1 MKIEKAKSSG
11 QVFSVFVWLALSLL
25 LTPYAFGSKA
35 ESVIL
40 LHGYGRTT
48 FSMLPLQNRLQEAG
62 YKVHNIGYPSIRLS
76 PPELVEFL
84 NDRFSS
90 CCSNSPRIHFVTHS
104 LGGILVRAYLS
115 EHHLKNMGRVV
126 MLAPPNQGSELA
138 DMANGSIILRAILG
152 PTVVQLGT
160 AKDSLPN
167 RLPPPWY
174 ELGVIAGVDDI
185 NPIGSFFVPEPSDGT
200 VAVAST
206 RLEGMR
212 DFVTVH
218 KSHTFIMRSADV
230 ADYIIRFLRT
240 GRFVASEVTPSSP

>member
-1 MKIEKAKSSG
+1 MKLVKGKPHKIAISIIVCLSVLRFLTPC
-11 QVFSVFVWLALSLL
+11 VFSSE
-25 LTPYAFGSKA
+25 A

-40 LHGYGRTT
+40 LHGYGRTP
-48 FSMLPLQNRLQEAG
+48 FSMRPLQKRLEETG
-62 YKVHNIGYPSIRLS
+62 FLVHNIGYPSMRRS
-76 PPELVEFL
+76 PPELVKILDEQIKF
-84 NDRFSS
+84 
-90 CCSNSPRIHFVTHS
+90 CCSTSPRIHFVTHS
-104 LGGILVRAYLS
+104 LGGILARAYLS
-115 EHHLKNMGRVV
+115 ENGLENMGRMV

-138 DMANGSIILRAILG
+138 DIVNGSIILRAILG

-160 AKDSLPN
+160 EENSLPN

-174 ELGVIAGVDDI
+174 ELGVIAGIDDI
-185 NPIGSFFVPEPSDGT
+185 NPIGSFFVPDPSDGT

-230 ADYIIRFLRT
+230 ADYVIQFLLT
-240 GRFVASEVTPSSP
+240 GRFIAPTAPIDK

>member
-1 MKIEKAKSSG
+1 MKFVKGKPHKITI
-11 QVFSVFVWLALSLL
+11 SVIVCLSVLLL
-25 LTPYAFGSKA
+25 LTPCAFSSEA

-40 LHGYGRTT
+40 LHGYGRTP
-48 FSMLPLQNRLQEAG
+48 FSMRPLQARLEEAG
-62 YKVHNIGYPSIRLS
+62 FLVHNIGYPSMRRS
-76 PPELVEFL
+76 PPELVKILDEQIKF
-84 NDRFSS
+84 
-90 CCSNSPRIHFVTHS
+90 CCSTSPRVHFVTHS
-104 LGGILVRAYLS
+104 LGGILARAYLS
-115 EHHLKNMGRVV
+115 ENHLKNMGRVV

-138 DMANGSIILRAILG
+138 DIVNGSTLLRAILG

-160 AKDSLPN
+160 EKNSLPN

-174 ELGVIAGVDDI
+174 ELGVIAGIDDI
-185 NPIGSFFVPEPSDGT
+185 NPIGSFFVPDPSDGT

-230 ADYIIRFLRT
+230 ADYVIQFLLT
-240 GRFVASEVTPSSP
+240 GRFIAPTISIDK